1 MEAETPIG
9 KQEAKSIRA
18 RDTICEACVTCLF
31 QHGYGETTLNKVAAE
46 AGFSKGA
53 LQHHFPSKDAL
64 IAATA
69 DYLLERPFSRAL
81 LDPVRRDT
89 PDPTVRS
96 LFLYSWKKFVNTE
109 PYRALLEILNAA
121 RTDENLR
128 ERISDKLQAW
138 NKAMDEQAV
147 ETYRSLDVGNKVGDE
162 DVKMLL
168 TMTRSFMRGLVI
180 QDRYGTD
187 PSENVR
193 LVERWIDLVVPL
205 LEVRPK

>member
-1 MEAETPIG
+1 MQVEAENTIG

-18 RDTICEACVTCLF
+18 RDAICEACVACLF

-46 AGFSKGA
+46 AGFSKGP

-81 LDPVRRDT
+81 LDPVRRDP

-121 RTDENLR
+121 RTDEDLR
-128 ERISDKLQAW
+128 TRISDKLQAW

-147 ETYRSLDVGNKVGDE
+147 ETYRSLGANDE

-193 LVERWIDLVVPL
+193 LVERWSDLVAPL

>member
-1 MEAETPIG
+1 MEEENTIG

-18 RDTICEACVTCLF
+18 RDAICEATVACLV

-69 DYLLERPFSRAL
+69 DYLLERPFSRTL

-128 ERISDKLQAW
+128 QRISDKLQAW

-147 ETYRSLDVGNKVGDE
+147 ETYRSIGVGNE

-187 PSENVR
+187 PSENIR
-193 LVERWIDLVVPL
+193 LVERWIDLVAPL